1 MVKGQPD
8 SSRRK
13 DWKLVRRQTRPVVY
27 PEVKDTC
34 LKILANS
41 LHSIKINCHYT
52 SHYLLFT
59 VQYTPID
66 YRSLPSAALK
76 YGLISTDS
84 PALTNFSLAP
94 IVMLIG
100 PTPRAFR
107 HILFSCSS
115 AIHHPE
121 ATDLELQAS
130 SHSSNLTE
138 LLDATPG
145 LYLAILVPS
154 FSVWH
159 CMGWTAGY
167 IAAIRGIID
176 CKCRRQ
182 LNRLNV
188 GLFTPALV
196 FGKVAFFL
204 TPEKLAGLWII
215 PASFAIITSVSFAS
229 AWCLGKMFRLSRL
242 HLNVAV
248 AGAMFMNTNTIPIAL
263 IQSLSLSL
271 DKLKINNMD
280 TPDKELGRAFSY
292 LAVYSLLGSL
302 LRWSYGVRLLQNSD
316 PAADEKE
323 KFRKALHA
331 GVDCEKY
338 NFPSSETTDTRVNL
352 NDAPMPDFIDLAVPT
367 RAQGAYRISGA
378 TACSYDSD
386 IFTAFPKSN
395 VRFSYPTA
403 FGAYSNLIGA
413 NGTGKG
419 SMRISSATVFSDD
432 SEVTQYDIDGDPRR
446 KSYRHGQMTIPEMQ
460 SCNDVAIVYDELP
473 RLQPIWENQIDEA
486 GEGDSQ
492 AAPGQTTA
500 PLPGEERTAH
510 NRKKMPPIKATHV
523 LSGAMRFIRAVEKFA
538 NPPLISSVLSIVVAC
553 IPPLQHWLSGIQIL
567 RNSSSQQAGRK
578 SVKASHSA
586 MEFEHSSHKSPR
598 NQTTTIILALLSR
611 HLITPLI
618 LLPLMYI
625 LSKFARVPILA
636 DPIFLLTTVLL
647 IGAPPAITLSQ
658 MATKQDGHLE
668 KLVSRLLFWS
678 FIFITP
684 LTTLLLVG
692 IAIMI
697 HDTRQG

>member
-1 MVKGQPD
+1 MVMARIADG
-8 SSRRK
+8 SRR
-13 DWKLVRRQTRPVVY
+13 Y
-27 PEVKDTC
+27 PDRIDRDNLHHPGRELFCV
-34 LKILANS
+34 S
-41 LHSIKINCHYT
+41 LHRISFNIRFNVNCIIFP
-52 SHYLLFT
+52 SRLLPF
-59 VQYTPID
+59 
-66 YRSLPSAALK
+66 A
-76 YGLISTDS
+76 
-84 PALTNFSLAP
+84 
-94 IVMLIG
+94 
-100 PTPRAFR
+100 
-107 HILFSCSS
+107 
-115 AIHHPE
+115 
-121 ATDLELQAS
+121 
-130 SHSSNLTE
+130 
-138 LLDATPG
+138 
-145 LYLAILVPS
+145 
-154 FSVWH
+154 
-159 CMGWTAGY
+159 
-167 IAAIRGIID
+167 
-176 CKCRRQ
+176 RQ

-567 RNSSSQQAGRK
+567 RNFLNSAGNASIPITLIVLGSFFSSSSSSSQQAGRK